1 MRHVLAVV
9 LALVAVPVL
18 ADPMGLAAVNALRDV
33 KGLTPLSYSDRLEQ
47 AAAAHARDMAK
58 HGYFSHSGRNGSTV
72 GKRVTKAGYE
82 WCFVAENIAKG
93 QRSLDAVIRGWTN
106 SPWHYRNM
114 VEPRAREMGLA
125 RAEGDVWVMAL
136 AAPC

>member
-9 LALVAVPVL
+9 LALVAVPAL
-18 ADPMGLAAVNALRDV
+18 ADPMGLEAVNALRDV
-33 KGLTPLSYSDRLEQ
+33 KGLTPLSYNDRLEQ
-47 AAAAHARDMAK
+47 AAEAHARDMAK

-72 GKRVTKAGYE
+72 GKRMTKAGYE

-93 QRSLDAVIRGWTN
+93 QRSLDAVMRGWTN
-106 SPWHYRNM
+106 SPGHYRNM
-114 VEPRAREMGLA
+114 VEARAREMGLA
-125 RAEGDVWVMAL
+125 RAEGDVWVMVL